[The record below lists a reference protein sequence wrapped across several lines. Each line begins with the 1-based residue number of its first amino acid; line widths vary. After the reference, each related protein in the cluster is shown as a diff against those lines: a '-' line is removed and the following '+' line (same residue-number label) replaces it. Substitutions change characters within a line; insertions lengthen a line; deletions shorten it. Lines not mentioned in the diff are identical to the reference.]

1 MKTKKF
7 IAKEASKFY
16 NKKMTTVTAQILTQK
31 SKSIKITIIIQTK
44 KFIGSYSL
52 KGKVKVN

>member
-1 MKTKKF
+1 
-7 IAKEASKFY
+7 
-16 NKKMTTVTAQILTQK
+16 MTTVTAQILTQK